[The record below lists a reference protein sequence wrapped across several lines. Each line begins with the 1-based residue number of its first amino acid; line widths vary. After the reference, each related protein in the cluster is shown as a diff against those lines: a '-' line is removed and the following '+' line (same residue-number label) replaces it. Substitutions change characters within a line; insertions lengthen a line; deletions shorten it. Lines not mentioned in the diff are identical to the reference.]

1 MLQITETGIVI
12 DSLSDV
18 HKRLTDGF
26 KRIYGDDISID
37 ADSPDGQ
44 MIGLFSQEIDNINQA
59 LSMIAQML
67 DPYKATGA
75 WLEQRA
81 MYAGIVRRGAD
92 YSYLDDVIV
101 TGKQGVKV
109 PKGSIVSDGNLSK
122 WVTLA
127 DIVLDINGSA
137 RVNMRSHELGAFSIQ
152 AGKELLMDTV
162 IVGIEKITTT
172 KTAKEGAFE
181 EMDGSLLTRFMRSHS
196 INNHDDRQG
205 LEGALLDLPDVKQAR
220 VYENFTNQ
228 TDDKGVPAHSLNTVV
243 IGGSDDDIGLTILK
257 KKIGGCGVFGS
268 ISNTQEYAG
277 AQRTVKFDR
286 ASKVNIKVK
295 LLLERVGGF
304 HDIDTESIKSALST
318 TSFEIGESVYAMRL
332 TCQVNSVQGFY
343 IKSITVNGSDSVKVG
358 VRQCA
363 QIRPEDVE
371 VLIE

>member
-26 KRIYGDDISID
+26 KRIYGNDISID

-81 MYAGIVRRGAD
+81 MYAGIVRRSAD

-109 PKGSIVSDGNLSK
+109 PKGSIFSDGNLSK

-152 AGKELLMDTV
+152 AGKELSMDTV

-172 KTAKEGAFE
+172 KTAKEGVFE

-220 VYENFTNQ
+220 VYENFPNQ
-228 TDDKGVPAHSLNTVV
+228 TDDKGVPAHSLNAIV
-243 IGGSDDDIGLTILK
+243 IGGSDNNIGLTILK

-286 ASKVNIKVK
+286 ASSVNIKIK

-304 HDIDTESIKSALST
+304 HDIDTESIKSALSD

>member
-67 DPYKATGA
+67 DPYTATGA

-109 PKGSIVSDGNLSK
+109 PKGSIFSDGNLSK

-152 AGKELLMDTV
+152 AGKELSMDTV
-162 IVGIEKITTT
+162 IVGVEKITTT
-172 KTAKEGAFE
+172 KTAKEGVFE

-228 TDDKGVPAHSLNTVV
+228 TDDKGVPAHSLNAVV

-286 ASKVNIKVK
+286 ASSVNIKVK

-304 HDIDTESIKSALST
+304 HDIDTESIKSALSA

-363 QIRPEDVE
+363 QIRSEDVE

>member
-109 PKGSIVSDGNLSK
+109 PKGSIFSDGNLSK

-152 AGKELLMDTV
+152 AGKELSMDTV
-162 IVGIEKITTT
+162 IVGVEKITTT
-172 KTAKEGAFE
+172 KTAKEGVFE
-181 EMDGSLLTRFMRSHS
+181 EMDVSLLTRFMRSHS

-228 TDDKGVPAHSLNTVV
+228 TDDKGVPAHSLNAVV
-243 IGGSDDDIGLTILK
+243 IGGSDDDICLAILK

-286 ASKVNIKVK
+286 ASSVNIKVK

-304 HDIDTESIKSALST
+304 HDIDTESIKSALSA

-363 QIRPEDVE
+363 QIRSEDVE

>member
-92 YSYLDDVIV
+92 YSYLDDVII

-109 PKGSIVSDGNLSK
+109 PRGSIFSDGNLSK
-122 WVTLA
+122 WVTLV
-127 DIVLDINGSA
+127 DVVLDINGSA

-152 AGKELLMDTV
+152 AGKELSMDTV
-162 IVGIEKITTT
+162 IVGVEKITTT
-172 KTAKEGAFE
+172 KTAKEGVFE

-228 TDDKGVPAHSLNTVV
+228 TDDKGVPAHSLNAVV

-286 ASKVNIKVK
+286 ASSVNIKVK

-304 HDIDTESIKSALST
+304 HDIDTESIKSALSNT
-318 TSFEIGESVYAMRL
+318 PFEIGESVYAMRL

>member
-92 YSYLDDVIV
+92 YSYLDDVII
-101 TGKQGVKV
+101 TGKQGIKV
-109 PKGSIVSDGNLSK
+109 PKGSIFSDGNLSK
-122 WVTLA
+122 WVTLV
-127 DIVLDINGSA
+127 DVVLDINGSA
-137 RVNMRSHELGAFSIQ
+137 RVNMRSNELGAFSIQ
-152 AGKELLMDTV
+152 DGRELSMDTV

-172 KTAKEGAFE
+172 KTAKEGVFE
-181 EMDGSLLTRFMRSHS
+181 EMDGSLLNRFMRSHS

-228 TDDKGVPAHSLNTVV
+228 TDDKGVPAHSLNAVV

-286 ASKVNIKVK
+286 ASSVNIKVK

>member
-109 PKGSIVSDGNLSK
+109 PKGSIFSDGNLSK

-152 AGKELLMDTV
+152 AGKELSMDTV
-162 IVGIEKITTT
+162 IVGVEKITTT
-172 KTAKEGAFE
+172 KTAKEGVFE

-228 TDDKGVPAHSLNTVV
+228 TDDKGVPAHSLNAVV
-243 IGGSDDDIGLTILK
+243 IGGRDDDIGLTILK

-286 ASKVNIKVK
+286 ASSVNIKVK

-304 HDIDTESIKSALST
+304 HDIDTESIKSALSD